1 MGTQRAAG
9 VARLIDG
16 GLAKGAGEGEGRR
29 LQRGDQGGCW
39 SPGGQPQEGGEREGR
54 GRAELCGWEASVLG
68 VGGAYGELPPPLS
81 PHLPPGMLGE
91 DPSTWIT
98 PVFPQCHG
106 SFCGL
111 SGTSLELI

>member
-68 VGGAYGELPPPLS
+68 VGGAYGELPPHFHPIF
-81 PHLPPGMLGE
+81 LPECWAKTPQPG
-91 DPSTWIT
+91 
-98 PVFPQCHG
+98 
-106 SFCGL
+106 
-111 SGTSLELI
+111 